1 MRADTREAG
10 GTGNR
15 GALLLLAAVN
25 FLVLLDVTI
34 INVALP
40 SIGREF
46 GAGGAALQWLVS
58 GYTLTYA
65 LGLLPAGRLGDRV
78 GPRGILMAGLGLF
91 LLSSLLCGLAPSIL
105 WLQAGRVLQGA
116 GAAMMSPQAMAVA
129 HRMFQGQ
136 ARAGAFAVFGL
147 VAGLA
152 SVMGPLVGGWLVSGD
167 FFGLG
172 WRPIFLINPP
182 LALLLG
188 LVLRRWI
195 PAMAG
200 NPGVRFDPVAVV
212 LSGLGLL
219 MILIPLIEGR
229 AQGWP
234 LWSLAMA
241 GTAVPVFAGLYLWER
256 ARARAG
262 RAQLLPLAL
271 LRAGDYAW
279 FGVAIGLFFAGL
291 PGFFMILA
299 VFLQDGFGFSPMQS
313 GLTAFPLSLGI
324 MVASMLTPALRAVP
338 DRLRVAVGAVLVL
351 CGLGLL
357 RWQLAGFTGIEGQA
371 RAMGCLGLAGVG
383 FGLVVGP
390 LFHLALEPVPEREA
404 GIASALLQ
412 MFQQLGGA
420 FGIGLTGAVFFAGLE
435 AGDGWTAAFGAG
447 MAVTMFCFL
456 GFLLVFAGRWAFGR
470 AAPAAGGAL

>member
-1 MRADTREAG
+1 MRAEAREAG
-10 GTGNR
+10 QAGNR
-15 GALLLLAAVN
+15 GALALLAAVN

-34 INVALP
+34 LNVALP
-40 SIGREF
+40 SIGREY
-46 GAGGAALQWLVS
+46 GSDGAALQWLVS

-65 LGLLPAGRLGDRV
+65 LGLLPAGRLGDRF

-91 LLSSLLCGLAPSIL
+91 LLSSLICGLAPSML

-136 ARAGAFAVFGL
+136 ARSGAFAVFGL

-182 LALLLG
+182 LALLVG
-188 LVLRRWI
+188 LALWRRI

-200 NPGVRFDPVAVV
+200 NAGVRFDPVAVL
-212 LSGLGLL
+212 LSALGLL
-219 MILIPLIEGR
+219 LILIPLIEGP

-234 LWSLAMA
+234 LWSQAMA
-241 GTAVPVFAGLYLWER
+241 VAAVPVFAAFYLWER

-271 LRAGDYAW
+271 LKAGDYAW
-279 FGVAIGLFFAGL
+279 FGVGIGLFFAGL

-299 VFLQDGFGFSPMQS
+299 VFLQSGFGFSPMQS

-324 MVASMLTPALRAVP
+324 MAASMLTPMLRTVP
-338 DRLRVAVGAVLVL
+338 DRLRVTAGAGMVLS
-351 CGLGLL
+351 GLGLL
-357 RWQLAGFTGIEGQA
+357 RWLLADFAGIADQA
-371 RAMGCLGLAGVG
+371 RAMGCLGLAGIG

-390 LFHLALEPVPEREA
+390 LFHLALEPVAEREA

-412 MFQQLGGA
+412 AFQQLGGA

-435 AGDGWTAAFGAG
+435 AGDSWTAAFGAG
-447 MAVTMFCFL
+447 MAVTMLCFL
-456 GFLLVFAGRWAFGR
+456 GFLLVFAGRWAFRR
-470 AAPAAGGAL
+470 AAPAASGVL